1 MSRRV
6 KVLGIVALAALLVA
20 AFGATTALAW
30 GPRGGVSAPAAGPAM
45 GPMGWG
51 GRGFGFGPGWGF
63 GGTSLIGVVAEKL
76 DMSVADLVAE
86 LQAGKTIAQVAE
98 AKGVA
103 LDALVE
109 AVVAPQAEALKQ
121 AVEDGRVTQEWAD
134 LMLKQVRER
143 VEYQM
148 THALDTP
155 SLLGL
160 RASPGFNLSAIAE
173 KLGMTTQE
181 LVDALQSGKTI
192 AQIAEEKG
200 VDLDTLVD
208 LILNNVRDM
217 VRYRLSNP
225 WDGGRGFWGGRGMRG
240 GLWGGCGRFW
250 GGVTPT
256 PTPAPSTY
264 FPSA

>member
-1 MSRRV
+1 MSRRM
-6 KVLGIVALAALLVA
+6 KVFGILALAALLVT

-30 GPRGGVSAPAAGPAM
+30 GPWGGTAGRAAGPAM

-51 GRGFGFGPGWGF
+51 GRGFGPGRGL
-63 GGTSLIGVVAEKL
+63 GDASLIGVVAEQL
-76 DMSVADLVAE
+76 DMSVADLVAD
-86 LQAGKTIAQVAE
+86 LQAGKTIAQVAQ

-103 LDALVE
+103 LDTLVE
-109 AVVAPQAEALKQ
+109 AVISPQAEALKQ
-121 AVEDGRVTQEWAD
+121 AVADGRVTQEWAD
-134 LMLKQVRER
+134 LVLKQMRER

-148 THALDTP
+148 THTLDTP
-155 SLLGL
+155 ALLGL

-173 KLGMTTQE
+173 KLGMTTDELVQE
-181 LVDALQSGKTI
+181 LQAGKTI

-200 VDLDTLVD
+200 VDLETLVD
-208 LILNNVRDM
+208 LILNNMRDM

-225 WDGGRGFWGGRGMRG
+225 WNGGRGFWGGRGPRG
-240 GLWGGCGRFW
+240 GMWGGCGRFW